1 MSQATPT
8 KATKAPHIGDRVRY
22 SASLILQAGKQFY
35 SLTMPTDVLSNCCYV
50 TTRDEDRDTG
60 FQRVLDKKRALDIAQ
75 YIDSESG
82 TIPGSVILS
91 AQPEAAVKLIGG
103 GKTIEFSFTP
113 KSFLVLDGQ
122 HRIYGFSLAETAL
135 RVPVVIYSGL
145 TPTEEARLF
154 IDINTKQRQ
163 VPNELLLDIKQLAE
177 REDGREATLR
187 GIFDLFTDESNS
199 SLIGLMSAASR
210 QRNKVSRV
218 SFNLAFKS
226 ALSVFNSPD
235 PEHVYQVTNAYL
247 AAFTDVLE
255 KIGLKEKLT
264 SPTVFRAIMDT
275 FPEVARIYAAQ
286 HGKAFTKAKF
296 AELLLPISEQ
306 TTIAKFE
313 KNSKTVKDLSAMFAK
328 SIKKDFSI

>member
-1 MSQATPT
+1 
-8 KATKAPHIGDRVRY
+8 
-22 SASLILQAGKQFY
+22 
-35 SLTMPTDVLSNCCYV
+35 
-50 TTRDEDRDTG
+50 
-60 FQRVLDKKRALDIAQ
+60 
-75 YIDSESG
+75 
-82 TIPGSVILS
+82 
-91 AQPEAAVKLIGG
+91 
-103 GKTIEFSFTP
+103 
-113 KSFLVLDGQ
+113 
-122 HRIYGFSLAETAL
+122 
-135 RVPVVIYSGL
+135 
-145 TPTEEARLF
+145 
-154 IDINTKQRQ
+154 
-163 VPNELLLDIKQLAE
+163 
-177 REDGREATLR
+177 
-187 GIFDLFTDESNS
+187 
-199 SLIGLMSAASR
+199 MSAASR

-255 KIGLKEKLT
+255 NIGLKEKLT

-296 AELLLPISEQ
+296 AALLLPISEQ